1 MTSEFFYILRSK
13 RLIKEVIMLFSF
25 KSKQMTDDER
35 VKRLKW
41 VMSECEIDDYKT
53 KKFKGLLYDTI
64 PNDTGLKTRL
74 EIMGTSGYMEQLIR
88 LGNRDTDYG
97 SKVEKLSIEF
107 SKTYGFVPEESFRT
121 FSLCSRALGIIHNRD
136 VTLNPN
142 IGQAIQKAQGNFS
155 KKHLGE
161 QETKE
166 EPRKPIEPISTYKKK
181 LVRSKANLMK
191 VLVFLIG
198 MIAGAFFIGYTFE
211 IDWFSYSF
219 MAVEEGLPIYT
230 NPWIVGTVITTI
242 ILWLVPYIS
251 YKKFDK
257 NLVALYPLIVLLIQ
271 FGASSL
277 FVGLPLLYEKIQVIL
292 WLTML
297 GSFVLLTIFSV
308 RLPRGAKDFISY
320 KSITP
325 YYLSAITFFITQ
337 YAVRLML

>member
-1 MTSEFFYILRSK
+1 
-13 RLIKEVIMLFSF
+13 MLFSF
-25 KSKQMTDDER
+25 KSRQLTEDER
-35 VKRLKW
+35 IKRLKW
-41 VMSECEIDDYKT
+41 IMSQCEIDDYKT
-53 KKFKGLLYDTI
+53 KKFKGLLFDTI
-64 PNDTGLKTRL
+64 PNETGLKTRL
-74 EIMGTSGYMEQLIR
+74 EIMGTGGYMEQLIK
-88 LGNRDTDYG
+88 LSNRDTDYG
-97 SKVEKLSIEF
+97 SKVEKLALEF
-107 SKTYGFVPEESFRT
+107 SRTYGFVPEESFRT
-121 FSLCSRALGIIHNRD
+121 FSLCSRALGIKHKSEVAIS
-136 VTLNPN
+136 PE

-155 KKHLGE
+155 KKHFNEAGTKNE
-161 QETKE
+161 PGAKE
-166 EPRKPIEPISTYKKK
+166 EIRKPIEQKSTYKKK
-181 LVRSKANLMK
+181 LIRSKANLIK
-191 VLVFLIG
+191 VLIFLIG
-198 MIAGAFFIGYTFE
+198 MVAGAFYIGYSFE
-211 IDWFSYSF
+211 LDWFSYSF

-242 ILWLVPYIS
+242 VLWLVPYVS

-257 NLVALYPLIVLLIQ
+257 NIVALYPLMVLLIQ

-297 GSFVLLTIFSV
+297 GSFVLLTAFSV

>member
-1 MTSEFFYILRSK
+1 
-13 RLIKEVIMLFSF
+13 MLFSF
-25 KSKQMTDDER
+25 KSRQMTDDER
-35 VKRLKW
+35 IKRLKW
-41 VMSECEIDDYKT
+41 IMSQCEIDDYKT

-64 PNDTGLKTRL
+64 PNETGLKTRL
-74 EIMGTSGYMEQLIR
+74 EIMGTGGYMEQLLR
-88 LGNRDTDYG
+88 LSNRDTDYG
-97 SKVEKLSIEF
+97 SKVEKLAMEF

-121 FSLCSRALGIIHNRD
+121 FSLCSRALGIKHKSE
-136 VTLNPN
+136 VTISHE
-142 IGQAIQKAQGNFS
+142 IGQAIQKTQGNFS
-155 KKHLGE
+155 KKHFAE
-161 QETKE
+161 PEAKE
-166 EPRKPIEPISTYKKK
+166 EIRKPIEQKSTYKKK
-181 LVRSKANLMK
+181 LIRSKANLIK
-191 VLVFLIG
+191 VMMFLFG

-219 MAVEEGLPIYT
+219 MAVDEGLPIYT

-242 ILWLVPYIS
+242 VLWLVPYVS

-257 NLVALYPLIVLLIQ
+257 NIVALYPLMMLLVQ

-277 FVGLPLLYEKIQVIL
+277 FVGLPMLYEKIQVIL

-297 GSFVLLTIFSV
+297 GSFVLLTVFSV

-337 YAVRLML
+337 YAVRLVL

>member
-1 MTSEFFYILRSK
+1 
-13 RLIKEVIMLFSF
+13 MLFSF
-25 KSKQMTDDER
+25 KSRQLTEDER
-35 VKRLKW
+35 IKRLKW
-41 VMSECEIDDYKT
+41 IMSQCEIDDYKT

-64 PNDTGLKTRL
+64 PNETGLKTRL
-74 EIMGTSGYMEQLIR
+74 EIMGTGGYMEQLIR
-88 LGNRDTDYG
+88 LSNRDTDYG
-97 SKVEKLSIEF
+97 SKVEKLAMEF

-121 FSLCSRALGIIHNRD
+121 FSLCSRALGIKHKSE
-136 VTLNPN
+136 VTISPE
-142 IGQAIQKAQGNFS
+142 IGQAMQKAQGNFS
-155 KKHLGE
+155 KKHFNEPEAKQEIRKLIE
-161 QETKE
+161 QK
-166 EPRKPIEPISTYKKK
+166 STYKKK
-181 LVRSKANLMK
+181 LIRSKANLFK
-191 VLVFLIG
+191 VMMFLIG

-211 IDWFSYSF
+211 INWFGYSF
-219 MAVEEGLPIYT
+219 MAIEDGLAFYT

-242 ILWLVPYIS
+242 VLWLVPYVS

-257 NLVALYPLIVLLIQ
+257 NIVALYPLLMLLVQ

-297 GSFVLLTIFSV
+297 GSFVLLSFFSV

-337 YAVRLML
+337 YAVRMML

>member
-1 MTSEFFYILRSK
+1 
-13 RLIKEVIMLFSF
+13 MLFSF
-25 KSKQMTDDER
+25 KSRQLTEDER
-35 VKRLKW
+35 IKRLKW
-41 VMSECEIDDYKT
+41 IMSQCEIDDYKT

-64 PNDTGLKTRL
+64 PNETGLKTRL
-74 EIMGTSGYMEQLIR
+74 EIMGTGGYMEQLIR

-97 SKVEKLSIEF
+97 SKVEKLAMEF

-121 FSLCSRALGIIHNRD
+121 FSLCSSALGIKHKSE
-136 VTLNPN
+136 VTISPE
-142 IGQAIQKAQGNFS
+142 IGQAMQKAQGNFS
-155 KKHLGE
+155 KKHFNE
-161 QETKE
+161 PEAKQEI
-166 EPRKPIEPISTYKKK
+166 RKPIEQSSTYKKK
-181 LVRSKANLMK
+181 LIRSKANLFK
-191 VLVFLIG
+191 VMMFLIG
-198 MIAGAFFIGYTFE
+198 MIAGAFFISYSFE
-211 IDWFSYSF
+211 INWFSYSF
-219 MAVEEGLPIYT
+219 MAVEEGLAFYT

-242 ILWLVPYIS
+242 VLWLVPYVS

-257 NLVALYPLIVLLIQ
+257 NIVALYPLMMLLVQ

-297 GSFVLLTIFSV
+297 GSFVLLSFFSV

-337 YAVRLML
+337 YAVRMML